1 MKRRNLKVGYEK
13 LSKAIQIYDDGVKDK
28 QYLMYGG
35 RFFTT
40 GYLDYIDEEREVK
53 ENERNS
59 GTGYFEN
66 Y

>member
-1 MKRRNLKVGYEK
+1 
-13 LSKAIQIYDDGVKDK
+13 
-28 QYLMYGG
+28 MYGG

-40 GYLDYIDEEREVK
+40 GYLDYIDEESEVV

>member
-1 MKRRNLKVGYEK
+1 
-13 LSKAIQIYDDGVKDK
+13 
-28 QYLMYGG
+28 MYGG

-40 GYLDYIDEEREVK
+40 GYLDYIDEESEDVK
-53 ENERNS
+53 DERNS